1 MATTR
6 LILDNGAVGPV
17 DFTRNNA
24 ARGPDGAAYA
34 ADAPRWDDERVV
46 FGAPTVETVDAD
58 SSVYTL
64 KSAGV
69 GASNSSIVVYRKFS
83 AQAMI
88 VRNAATLGVISTT
101 LTRGASAFTKPSTL
115 DDMLRGQADE
125 EEDHCFNPRGH
136 CCVYNGL
143 IYIQCDVASY
153 NGSGDRSVAG
163 NWSTRRVGAVYSLD
177 NGATWKKCY
186 RGPIEGA
193 AGSRC
198 NEWSGGC
205 FTMERSGFA
214 VGSGVP
220 HLVTADADYRNDVK
234 DGASAYL
241 VKWTLSGGVW
251 TPSPAHRQTY
261 ADPGGNNTH
270 LHILTVFRD
279 PANPN
284 GLKKIWSIGDGR
296 AYSITLETRVSD
308 FDWDDAT
315 SVADSSNVV
324 ENATAFTS
332 PTAIGGTAT
341 GTSATSR
348 YADQPIS
355 VAPAFAVNEYA
366 VGTDEGLSAILRGV
380 APSANGDPFEL
391 RASFTLSML
400 SQDAGNQRVFQLH
413 AQDCGAVNPA
423 VVGLLTPGG
432 TARDAGLGGFADA
445 GTRMPRVVCKPAGE
459 SAWGVVFAFTGEA
472 ASDSQRRP
480 VIDPLGYVWLSTG
493 ESVGLRRFALPPY
506 RVARGAFAGPGG
518 TNYARSDW
526 SQIAAPGTGNTV
538 TTPYSLPGQAAPSA
552 AVVAEFLSAGTNINM
567 GRHRLTHQSVP
578 RTHTNLWLVQSLG
591 PVLYDGSAS
600 TLTHAQMHRQR
611 LNSAEDGT
619 GGQNTPYRGS
629 KRVEA
634 QGAYTILWQR
644 YVSGGVDWTTAS
656 ISVDPFTLAVQPQFG
671 DGSAHAGHA
680 AVQYPMVLVD
690 PDTPP
695 SYMLPVAASGTA
707 SGDDETLFMPCATG
721 VNWTALASLV
731 LYGRDPW
738 WHDVTTYRPVLTLWQ
753 DADNYVAVEH
763 NGQRGIRVRWRVAGS
778 DEATKSL
785 TLDGYILRGDPLH
798 VGVSCQDGDYVVRLS
813 VGGSA
818 VLAVTDTAGTTIR
831 PVRVYV
837 GSNGSAYEAAI
848 GHAIRV
854 NGSAAEDGDG
864 LTAAIRTLGAWQY
877 PAGGI
882 RSSRLRN
889 RDITVRAT

>member
-366 VGTDEGLSAILRGV
+366 VGCDEGLSAILRAV
-380 APSANGDPFEL
+380 APAANEDPFEL
-391 RASFTLSML
+391 RPSYNWSTLS
-400 SQDAGNQRVFQLH
+400 QNAGNQRVFQLH

-432 TARDAGLGGFADA
+432 TARGAGLGGFADA